1 MWTGERCCKC
11 SGMLST
17 DDTCCLALGR
27 LYHRYCFNCL
37 ICSKSV
43 VPYFIHA
50 LILSQLEI
58 GFYQIDFCISTG
70 AGVAN
75 VYSHSTHIHI
85 LYKQWNQEITLPWWY
100 LSCWWVVYGFVHSAL
115 YSYTVQDIDVKKTF
129 TFFYFGHAFLRFLT
143 FFLFSKRFFYLKKAL
158 AKFRAASRLTRSS
171 FKITEDFTAS
181 LKRRQ
186 FLQN

>member
-58 GFYQIDFCISTG
+58 GFYQIDFCISAG
-70 AGVAN
+70 AGVAS

-85 LYKQWNQEITLPWWY
+85 LYKQWNQEVTLPWWY
-100 LSCWWVVYGFVHSAL
+100 LSCWWVVDGFVHSAL
-115 YSYTVQDIDVKKTF
+115 YLYTVRDIDVKKTF
-129 TFFYFGHAFLRFLT
+129 TFFLFWSRFFT
-143 FFLFSKRFFYLKKAL
+143 FFNVFYFPNVFYLKNVGKVQSGEQIN
-158 AKFRAASRLTRSS
+158 KKHF
-171 FKITEDFTAS
+171 
-181 LKRRQ
+181 
-186 FLQN
+186 QNRPN